1 MCAAALLSP
10 ETAKAGGTISD
21 GAFVPFIL
29 TADRLDWV
37 RCLFPYHQHCLFPL
51 PDLRPK
57 RSEGRDGIDMD
68 EFVHLPHRCFG
79 GVIRPP
85 SHVRLE
91 QLLLA
96 HGIDHGLDRGDIFI

>member
-1 MCAAALLSP
+1 MFSAAALFAALP
-10 ETAKAGGTISD
+10 CN
-21 GAFVPFIL
+21 L
-29 TADRLDWV
+29 
-37 RCLFPYHQHCLFPL
+37 QHCLFPF

-57 RSEGRDGIDMD
+57 HSEGRDGIDVD
-68 EFVHLPHRCFG
+68 KFVNLPHRCFG

-96 HGIDHGLDRGDIFI
+96 HGIDHGLDRDDIFI

>member
-1 MCAAALLSP
+1 MCCRPLDYR
-10 ETAKAGGTISD
+10 TAKIKNC
-21 GAFVPFIL
+21 PFGVAHGSASVL
-29 TADRLDWV
+29 FYKTKQNLQRG
-37 RCLFPYHQHCLFPL
+37 LFPF

-68 EFVHLPHRCFG
+68 EFVHLPHRRFG

>member
-1 MCAAALLSP
+1 MFSAAALFAALP
-10 ETAKAGGTISD
+10 CN
-21 GAFVPFIL
+21 L
-29 TADRLDWV
+29 Q
-37 RCLFPYHQHCLFPL
+37 RCLFPF

-57 RSEGRDGIDMD
+57 RSEGRDGIDVD
-68 EFVHLPHRCFG
+68 KFVNLPYRCFG

-96 HGIDHGLDRGDIFI
+96 HGIDHGLDSDDIFT

>member
-1 MCAAALLSP
+1 MLPGIA
-10 ETAKAGGTISD
+10 ETNAKTPKIKNC
-21 GAFVPFIL
+21 PFGVAHGSASVMFYKTKQNL
-29 TADRLDWV
+29 
-37 RCLFPYHQHCLFPL
+37 QHCLFPF

-57 RSEGRDGIDMD
+57 RSEGRGGIDMD

-96 HGIDHGLDRGDIFI
+96 HGIDHGLDSGDIFI